1 MFWSYAMSF
10 PIALFTAFKVT
21 IHTVKIFGVFWRFI
35 IIHLYHIWI
44 LKKRLKNRKKS
55 EVEKLCSQ
63 TENYF
68 FGRLTLR
75 KIMVTKISNFQDLS
89 GKIKNGHL

>member
-1 MFWSYAMSF
+1 MPKAGR
-10 PIALFTAFKVT
+10 KV
-21 IHTVKIFGVFWRFI
+21 
-35 IIHLYHIWI
+35 
-44 LKKRLKNRKKS
+44 

-68 FGRLTLR
+68 FGDQTL
-75 KIMVTKISNFQDLS
+75 IFFMVTKISNFQDLS